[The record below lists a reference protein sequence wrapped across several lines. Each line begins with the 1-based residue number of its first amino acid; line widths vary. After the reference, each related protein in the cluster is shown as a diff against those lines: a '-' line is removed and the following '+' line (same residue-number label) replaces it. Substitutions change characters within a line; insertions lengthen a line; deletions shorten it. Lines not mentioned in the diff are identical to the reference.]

1 MINGV
6 GACPHK
12 YVEGGV
18 DGRVSGREKRRRRV
32 GNYCAKRISGE
43 NECETMRKVVWRWGL
58 SPWVGGTV
66 EGRDEE
72 TSGDGCWPEC
82 DAENQLWQSCVTL
95 R

>member
-1 MINGV
+1 MNGV

-18 DGRVSGREKRRRRV
+18 DGRGDAVSGREKRRGRV
-32 GNYCAKRISGE
+32 GSHCAKRISGE
-43 NECETMRKVVWRWGL
+43 NERETMRKVVWRWGL

-72 TSGDGCWPEC
+72 TVGGRVL
-82 DAENQLWQSCVTL
+82 A
-95 R
+95 